1 MEVVS
6 AEEESVMNRVRLAA
20 ISSVGILI
28 LFGVA
33 MLTRPAGASMQ
44 ETVRLASGS
53 TISLST
59 PAFIA
64 KGKRYAF
71 TWPGGGPPQTF
82 TVKDVRS
89 DGWILVEVA
98 EENVDLNIVPIGTLP
113 VRWLNAAI
121 ATSIQEMRP
130 IIQ

>member
-1 MEVVS
+1 MT
-6 AEEESVMNRVRLAA
+6 RVRIAA
-20 ISSVGILI
+20 ISAVGILALI
-28 LFGVA
+28 AVA
-33 MLTRPAGASMQ
+33 MISQPARASMP
-44 ETVRLASGS
+44 ETVSLASGS
-53 TISLST
+53 TISLAT
-59 PAFIA
+59 PEFIV

-82 TVKDVRS
+82 TVKEIRK

-98 EENVDLNIVPIGTLP
+98 EENVDLNIVPLGTLP

>member
-1 MEVVS
+1 MT
-6 AEEESVMNRVRLAA
+6 RLRLAA
-20 ISSVGILI
+20 ISAVGILI
-28 LFGVA
+28 LVA
-33 MLTRPAGASMQ
+33 AAMISQPARASML
-44 ETVRLASGS
+44 ETVSLATGS
-53 TISLST
+53 TISLAT
-59 PAFIA
+59 PEFIV

-82 TVKDVRS
+82 TVKDIRK

-98 EENVDLNIVPIGTLP
+98 EENLDLNIVPVGTLP

>member
-1 MEVVS
+1 MK
-6 AEEESVMNRVRLAA
+6 RVRLAA
-20 ISSVGILI
+20 VSSVGLLI

-33 MLTRPAGASMQ
+33 MLTRPARASMQ
-44 ETVRLASGS
+44 ETVRLVSGS
-53 TISLST
+53 TIALST
-59 PAFIA
+59 PGFVA

>member
-1 MEVVS
+1 
-6 AEEESVMNRVRLAA
+6 MNRLRITLVGAACAVVLLPVAVRLL
-20 ISSVGILI
+20 SSPV
-28 LFGVA
+28 
-33 MLTRPAGASMQ
+33 GASMQ
-44 ETVRLASGS
+44 ESVTLASGS
-53 TISLST
+53 TVALAT
-59 PAFIA
+59 PDFIV

-82 TVKDVRS
+82 TVKDIRR

-98 EENVDLNIVPIGTLP
+98 EENIDPNIVPYGNLP

-130 IIQ
+130 IIH

>member
-1 MEVVS
+1 M
-6 AEEESVMNRVRLAA
+6 AHTRIRLASA
-20 ISSVGILI
+20 ALASFTLI
-28 LFGVA
+28 AVVFTVSGSGGVCA
-33 MLTRPAGASMQ
+33 QDL
-44 ETVRLASGS
+44 VRLASGS
-53 TISLST
+53 TISLAT
-59 PAFIA
+59 PMFIE

-82 TVKDVRS
+82 TVKDVRP

-98 EENVDLNIVPIGTLP
+98 EENLDLSLVPVGNLP

-130 IIQ
+130 ILQH

>member
-1 MEVVS
+1 
-6 AEEESVMNRVRLAA
+6 MNRLRITLVGAACAVVPLPVAVRLL
-20 ISSVGILI
+20 SSPV
-28 LFGVA
+28 
-33 MLTRPAGASMQ
+33 GASMQ
-44 ETVRLASGS
+44 ESVTLASGS
-53 TISLST
+53 TVALAT
-59 PAFIA
+59 PDFIV

-82 TVKDVRS
+82 TVKDIRR

-98 EENVDLNIVPIGTLP
+98 EENIDPNIVPYGNLP

-130 IIQ
+130 IIH

>member
-1 MEVVS
+1 MERIRIVPIGAACAAVLLLVAVGAARLVS
-6 AEEESVMNRVRLAA
+6 SPVD
-20 ISSVGILI
+20 
-28 LFGVA
+28 
-33 MLTRPAGASMQ
+33 ASMQ
-44 ETVRLASGS
+44 ETVKLASGS
-53 TISLST
+53 IVALTT
-59 PAFIA
+59 PDFIV

-82 TVKDVRS
+82 TVKEMRR

-98 EENVDLNIVPIGTLP
+98 EENIDPNIVPYGNLP

-130 IIQ
+130 IIH

>member
-1 MEVVS
+1 
-6 AEEESVMNRVRLAA
+6 MNRVRLAV
-20 ISSVGILI
+20 ISAVAVLI
-28 LFGVA
+28 LFSIA
-33 MLTRPAGASMQ
+33 TISQPARASMQ
-44 ETVRLASGS
+44 DTVRLASGS
-53 TISLST
+53 TISLAT
-59 PAFIA
+59 PEFIV

-82 TVKDVRS
+82 TVKDIRN

-98 EENVDLNIVPIGTLP
+98 EENIDLNIVPLGTLP
-113 VRWLNAAI
+113 VRWLNVGI

>member
-1 MEVVS
+1 MT
-6 AEEESVMNRVRLAA
+6 RVRLAA
-20 ISSVGILI
+20 VSAIGILV
-28 LFGVA
+28 LYAVA
-33 MLTRPAGASMQ
+33 MISQPARASVL
-44 ETVRLASGS
+44 ETVSLASGS
-53 TISLST
+53 TISLAT
-59 PAFIA
+59 PEFIV

-82 TVKDVRS
+82 TVKDIRK

-113 VRWLNAAI
+113 VRWLNVAI

>member
-1 MEVVS
+1 ME
-6 AEEESVMNRVRLAA
+6 RVRVAFVAA
-20 ISSVGILI
+20 ASVALLMVLVPAGLS
-28 LFGVA
+28 
-33 MLTRPAGASMQ
+33 RPAQASMQ
-44 ETVRLASGS
+44 ELVRLASGS

-59 PAFIA
+59 PEFIV

-82 TVKDVRS
+82 TVKEIRQ

-98 EENVDLNIVPIGTLP
+98 EENVDLNLVPLGTLP
-113 VRWLNAAI
+113 VRWLNVAI

>member
-1 MEVVS
+1 MT
-6 AEEESVMNRVRLAA
+6 RLRLAA
-20 ISSVGILI
+20 ISAVGILI
-28 LFGVA
+28 LFAVA
-33 MLTRPAGASMQ
+33 MISQPARASML
-44 ETVRLASGS
+44 ETVSLASGS
-53 TISLST
+53 TISLAT
-59 PAFIA
+59 PEFIV

-82 TVKDVRS
+82 TVKDIRR

-98 EENVDLNIVPIGTLP
+98 EENVDLNLVPIGTLP

-121 ATSIQEMRP
+121 ATSVQEMRP

>member
-1 MEVVS
+1 MS
-6 AEEESVMNRVRLAA
+6 RVRLAA
-20 ISSVGILI
+20 ISSVAVLM
-28 LFGVA
+28 LFALA
-33 MLTRPAGASMQ
+33 MLSRPARASMQ

-59 PAFIA
+59 PEFIR

-82 TVKDVRS
+82 TVKDIRP

-98 EENVDLNIVPIGTLP
+98 EENVDLNIVPLGTLP